1 MVIRFLGNGQ
11 QRRLAHRIFT
21 IFERS
26 DRWHD
31 KLGLS
36 RLKRQIARKPLMHH
50 HIILQSVEFGRFM
63 ATLAYVG
70 AQAASQRG
78 RCLT

>member
-1 MVIRFLGNGQ
+1 MVNKDASRTG
-11 QRRLAHRIFT
+11 IFT
-21 IFERS
+21 IFDRS
-26 DRWHD
+26 DCWRD

-50 HIILQSVEFGRFM
+50 HIILQSVEFGFGMARFI